1 MVILRG
7 SAEFRARAVAF
18 VAKIRN
24 LKIVNMAD
32 KKIRIDAKVLPVLH
46 RELKDDIEKKAH
58 EKGWNENETGDFING
73 LLKV

>member
-1 MVILRG
+1 
-7 SAEFRARAVAF
+7 
-18 VAKIRN
+18 
-24 LKIVNMAD
+24 MAD